1 MIVEE
6 SASRIAR
13 DSNVK
18 QVRGIAA
25 IGLFLL
31 AIDIPGELSIIFI
44 PENPVIA
51 WLARAVDTDYRPG
64 VPGFAFAQ
72 AIAVVDILWLMPLYF
87 VACVGLW
94 RLKPWGFYLALACA
108 PALVWN
114 VMTDIVTD
122 FIGGFANVRSV
133 PFYLLLWVPYLVQPV
148 VMLLVLWRQRALFL
162 ETAANPRTVRGQ
174 R

>member
-1 MIVEE
+1 MIAEE
-6 SASRIAR
+6 VATRAAR

-18 QVRGIAA
+18 QVRAIAA
-25 IGLFLL
+25 IGLFVL
-31 AIDIPGELSIIFI
+31 ALDIPGELSIIFI

-94 RLKPWGFYLALACA
+94 RLKRWGFFLALACA

-114 VMTDIVTD
+114 VMTDMATD
-122 FIGGFANVRSV
+122 LIGGFANVRSV
-133 PFYLLLWVPYLVQPV
+133 PFYLLLWVPYLAQPA
-148 VMLLVLWRQRALFL
+148 VMLLVLWRQRALFVKIRV
-162 ETAANPRTVRGQ
+162 NPGKGSE
-174 R
+174 